1 MAGTASVAGLGAGQ
15 DRPVNRSEEP
25 ARHQGIEGGN
35 DGNGS
40 ANRPAVDEMLCIAGH
55 DGDIDP
61 DERGDT

>member
-1 MAGTASVAGLGAGQ
+1 M
-15 DRPVNRSEEP
+15 NRSEEP